1 MPPFKTLLLA
11 ALLLAPSFGLAQASS
26 APLEGRLK
34 KVHDTKSIAVAY
46 RTDAL
51 PFSFE
56 GPDRQPA
63 GYTTDLCRAVI
74 AHMEKQLAAG
84 PLQVRWVPVTTQTRF
99 TAIASGQADME
110 CGASTVTL
118 GRKKEVGFSSLIFV
132 DGTGL
137 MVMKS
142 TPGYSL
148 LALAGKKIG
157 VVSGTSNER
166 ALADA
171 MKDMSVSATVVP
183 VRSRE
188 EGLSQLEA
196 GAIDALA
203 GDRVLLLGLAPKA
216 KDPGNTVLLAEA
228 LSYEPYAI
236 ALPRGDWA
244 MQQAVDAGLAAVFSS
259 PALADIYK
267 KWFAGLGEP
276 GPALQVMFG
285 LGRLPE

>member
-1 MPPFKTLLLA
+1 MPRLPNLLLA
-11 ALLLAPSFGLAQASS
+11 ALFLAPALSFAQPAS
-26 APLEGRLK
+26 PPEGRLK
-34 KVHDTKSIAVAY
+34 KIQETRTIAVAY
-46 RTDAL
+46 RPDAL

-56 GPDRQPA
+56 DADKKPA
-63 GYTTDLCRAVI
+63 GYTIDLCRAVI
-74 AHMEKQLAAG
+74 AHIEKQLGAG

-99 TAIASGQADME
+99 TAIAGGQADME

-171 MKDMSVSATVVP
+171 MQAMSVSATVVP
-183 VRSRE
+183 LRSRE
-188 EGLSQLEA
+188 EGLTQLEA
-196 GAIDALA
+196 GAIDAIA

-216 KDPGNTVLLAEA
+216 KDPGRTVLLAEA

-259 PALADIYK
+259 PALKEIYN
-267 KWFAGLGEP
+267 KWFEGLGEP

>member
-1 MPPFKTLLLA
+1 MSRIHLLLA
-11 ALLLAPSFGLAQASS
+11 ALLLAPSLTFAQAPE

-34 KVHDTKSIAVAY
+34 KVQETRTIAVAY
-46 RTDAL
+46 RPDAL

-56 GPDRQPA
+56 DAEKKPA
-63 GYTTDLCRAVI
+63 GYTVDLCRAVI
-74 AHMEKQLAAG
+74 TAIEAQLGGG

-137 MVMKS
+137 LVLKS

-157 VVSGTSNER
+157 VISGTSNER

-171 MKDMSVSATVVP
+171 MKALSVSATVVP
-183 VRSRE
+183 LKSRE
-188 EGLSQLEA
+188 EGLERLES
-196 GAIDALA
+196 GAIDAIA
-203 GDRVLLLGLAPKA
+203 SDRVLLLGLAPKA
-216 KDPGNTVLLAEA
+216 KDPGNTVLLADA

-236 ALPRGDWA
+236 ALPRGDWQL
-244 MQQAVDAGLAAVFSS
+244 QQAVDAGLAQVFSS
-259 PALADIYK
+259 PALPAIYAR
-267 KWFAGLGEP
+267 WFAGLGDP
-276 GPALQVMFG
+276 SPALQVMYG
-285 LGRLPE
+285 LGRLPQ

>member
-1 MPPFKTLLLA
+1 MSPLKPLLLA
-11 ALLLAPSFGLAQASS
+11 ALFLAPSLSFAQTPPA
-26 APLEGRLK
+26 LEGRLK
-34 KVHDTKSIAVAY
+34 KVHDTKTIAVAY

-56 GPDRQPA
+56 DGEKKPA
-63 GYTTDLCRAVI
+63 GYTVDLCRAVI
-74 AHMEKQLAAG
+74 AHMEKQLGAG

-99 TAIASGQADME
+99 SAIASGQADME

-118 GRKKEVGFSSLIFV
+118 GRKKEVGFSSLVFV

-157 VVSGTSNER
+157 VISGTSNER

-171 MKDMSVSATVVP
+171 MKAMSVSATVVP

-188 EGLSQLEA
+188 DGLAQLEG

-216 KDPGNTVLLAEA
+216 KDPNKTVLLAEA

-259 PALADIYK
+259 PALAAIYK
-267 KWFAGLGEP
+267 KWFEGLGEP